1 MKARFPIVFEREDN
15 GAVSAYVPGLPVY
28 AAADTVGKATTAIRS
43 ALAAHLRVLVDLGQ
57 PLPEPTASV
66 KVASVSA
73 GARAKPS
80 VTVVGIGALLAS
92 RSSRAKATA
101 SRMNGRL
108 GGRPR
113 GSQRA
118 RRASR

>member
-1 MKARFPIVFEREDN
+1 MNVRFPIVFEREDS

-43 ALAAHLRVLVDLGQ
+43 ALAAHLRVLDDLGQ
-57 PLPEPTASV
+57 PLPQPSASV
-66 KVASVSA
+66 KVARIA
-73 GARAKPS
+73 TTARSKPN
-80 VTVVGIGALLAS
+80 VTVVGVGALLAS
-92 RSSRAKATA
+92 RSSRAKVAA

-113 GSQRA
+113 GSRKA
-118 RRASR
+118 RRSSR